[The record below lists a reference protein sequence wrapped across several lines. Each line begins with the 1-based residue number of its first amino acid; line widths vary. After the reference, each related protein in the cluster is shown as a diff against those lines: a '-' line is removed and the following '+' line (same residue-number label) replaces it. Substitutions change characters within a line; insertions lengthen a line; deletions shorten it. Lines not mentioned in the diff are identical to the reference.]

1 MTPLRLIGLVGYAGT
16 GKDTVRQL
24 LESEH
29 GFTGLAFADPMRT
42 MLRALFTANGLDEK
56 YIDERD
62 HKEAPIED
70 LLTDQPVTYRQMA
83 QTLGTEWGRN
93 LSSDFWLQI
102 AGAHIA
108 HRRQR
113 GERLFVISDV
123 RFVNEARWV
132 KDAGGELWRIHRP
145 DVLPVRPH
153 ASEAEIEHI
162 ECDRL
167 IDNSGSLDDLWTR
180 VDSVMG
186 GVVA

>member
-16 GKDTVRQL
+16 GKDTVRAL

-29 GFTGLAFADPMRT
+29 GFTGLAFADPIRA
-42 MLRALFTANGLDEK
+42 MLRTLFTSTGLDEK
-56 YIDERD
+56 HIDERD

-70 LLTDQPVTYRQMA
+70 LLTEQPVTYRQMA

-93 LSSDFWLQI
+93 LSPDFWLQI

-108 HRRQR
+108 NQRRR
-113 GERLFVISDV
+113 GERAFVISDV
-123 RFVNEARWV
+123 RFVNEGRWI
-132 KDAGGELWRIHRP
+132 KDACGELWRVHRP
-145 DVLPVRPH
+145 GVAPVRPH

-167 IDNSGSLDDLWTR
+167 IDNSTTLDDLWTR
-180 VDSVMG
+180 VDRVMG

>member
-24 LESEH
+24 LEMEH
-29 GFTGLAFADPMRT
+29 GFVGLAFADPIRS
-42 MLRALFTANGLDEK
+42 MLRTLYQQSGIDEK

-62 HKEAPIED
+62 CKEAPIED
-70 LLTDQPVTYRQMA
+70 LATQQPVTYRQMA
-83 QTLGTEWGRN
+83 QTLGTEWGRS
-93 LSSDFWLQI
+93 LSADFWLELMTSRI
-102 AGAHIA
+102 AAF
-108 HRRQR
+108 RRH

-123 RFVNEARWV
+123 RFVNEAKWV

-145 DVLPVRPH
+145 GVAPVRAH
-153 ASEAEIEHI
+153 ASEAEIELI

-167 IDNSGSLDDLWTR
+167 VDNSGTVDDLWTR

-186 GVVA
+186 GATA

>member
-29 GFTGLAFADPMRT
+29 GFVGLAFADPIRQ
-42 MLRALFTANGLDEK
+42 MLRTLFTENGIDEK

-62 HKEAPIED
+62 HKEAPIQD
-70 LLTDQPVTYRQMA
+70 LLTEQPLSYRQMA

-93 LSSDFWLQI
+93 LSPDFWLQI
-102 AGAHIA
+102 AGAYIA
-108 HRRQR
+108 EQRRH

-123 RFVNEARWV
+123 RFVNEGQWI
-132 KDAGGELWRIHRP
+132 KDAGGELWHIHRP
-145 DVLPVRPH
+145 SAAPVRPH
-153 ASEAEIEHI
+153 ASEAEIALI
-162 ECDRL
+162 DVDRV

>member
-24 LESEH
+24 LELEH
-29 GFTGLAFADPMRT
+29 SFVGLAFADPIRQ
-42 MLRALFTANGLDEK
+42 MLRTLFSSNGIDEK

-62 HKEAPIED
+62 FKEATIED
-70 LLTDQPVTYRQMA
+70 LLTEQPLSYRQMA

-93 LSSDFWLQI
+93 LSPDFWLQI
-102 AGAHIA
+102 AGAFIA
-108 HRRQR
+108 DQRRR

-145 DVLPVRPH
+145 GVLPVRPH

-167 IDNSGSLDDLWTR
+167 IDNSGTVDDLWTR